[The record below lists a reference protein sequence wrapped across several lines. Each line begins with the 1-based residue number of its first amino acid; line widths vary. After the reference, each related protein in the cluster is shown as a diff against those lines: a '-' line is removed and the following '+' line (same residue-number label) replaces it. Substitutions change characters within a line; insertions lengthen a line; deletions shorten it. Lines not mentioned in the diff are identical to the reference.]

1 MCLSMSNVVVCA
13 RVRPGSDL
21 SDESSQ
27 CITCGADNDLD
38 LTFDSLNGSK
48 NVLNF
53 QLDHVFG
60 PTATQE
66 IIFNNL
72 VKPMINEALQG
83 YNMTLFTFGQT
94 GSGKT
99 FTMQGTGK
107 DDQRGITYRTAEEL
121 FIKIDEINAKAAS
134 SSSSSGDPPTTTAT
148 ASVAAAAVVKVSWAK
163 PSIIVTFII

>member
-1 MCLSMSNVVVCA
+1 MCLSISNVVVCA

-99 FTMQGTGK
+99 HTMQGSGTGSM
-107 DDQRGITYRTAEEL
+107 RGTGRRTPVCSNIPRL
-121 FIKIDEINAKAAS
+121 LKPVMYLLGKAV
-134 SSSSSGDPPTTTAT
+134 SGHCTRIT
-148 ASVAAAAVVKVSWAK
+148 ASAK
-163 PSIIVTFII
+163 KATCMLLAT